1 MEVVILAAG
10 KGTRM
15 FSTKPKV
22 MHTLGGR
29 PMLHRVVEAA
39 RAVNADGVHVVIGYG
54 AEQIK
59 TEFPIDSSETPINW
73 VSQEEQLGTGHAVQQ
88 AISSL
93 NTEDPDNT
101 VVVLYGDVPLIT
113 PETLTKLLDRADK
126 SSLSLLTLLTANNR
140 GLGRI
145 IRNEL
150 NSVIAIVEERD
161 ATEQQ
166 KQITEVNSGIMA
178 VPALKLK
185 EWLQSINKA
194 NNQSEYY
201 LTDIVALAA
210 KEGCRINPL
219 TIEDEFEVQG
229 VNDKTQLAL
238 LERHLQMT
246 NNAKLLEQGVTLR
259 DPARVDVRGE
269 LSCGKDV
276 VIDVNVI
283 FEGRVFIGDNVSIGA
298 NVIVKDSSI
307 GDGSKILA
315 GTNIDG
321 AEIKKSTLIGPSAR
335 IRPGTVLNNNV
346 KIGNFVETK
355 NALIGE
361 GSKANHLAYIGDAEI
376 GEGCNIGAGTI
387 FCNYDGA
394 NKHKTTLGNN
404 VFIGSNTVLVAP
416 LNIADNAF
424 VAAGSAINCD
434 VPNDSLA
441 LARGKQRNIAGW
453 KRPTKKN

>member
-73 VSQEEQLGTGHAVQQ
+73 VLQEEQLGTGHAVQK

-93 NTEDPDNT
+93 NTEDPNNT
-101 VVVLYGDVPLIT
+101 VMVLYGDVPLIT

-178 VPALKLK
+178 IPALKLK
-185 EWLQSINKA
+185 EWLQNLNKA

-219 TIEDEFEVQG
+219 AIDDEFEVQG

-283 FEGRVFIGDNVSIGA
+283 FFIPFLV
-298 NVIVKDSSI
+298 
-307 GDGSKILA
+307 
-315 GTNIDG
+315 
-321 AEIKKSTLIGPSAR
+321 
-335 IRPGTVLNNNV
+335 
-346 KIGNFVETK
+346 
-355 NALIGE
+355 
-361 GSKANHLAYIGDAEI
+361 
-376 GEGCNIGAGTI
+376 TI
-387 FCNYDGA
+387 IF
-394 NKHKTTLGNN
+394 
-404 VFIGSNTVLVAP
+404 
-416 LNIADNAF
+416 
-424 VAAGSAINCD
+424 
-434 VPNDSLA
+434 
-441 LARGKQRNIAGW
+441 
-453 KRPTKKN
+453 